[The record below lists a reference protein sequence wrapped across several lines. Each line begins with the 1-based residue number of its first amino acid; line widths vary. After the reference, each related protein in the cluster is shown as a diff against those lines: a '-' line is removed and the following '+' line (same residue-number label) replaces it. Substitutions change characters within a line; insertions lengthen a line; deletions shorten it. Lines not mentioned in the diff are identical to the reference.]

1 VSRGRLR
8 TAVVALGLLLLAAA
22 LAGAICSPDAALRLA
37 AAGLVL
43 VGAVAF
49 ERWRYKRLQEDP
61 PDGRWIATDERFI
74 DPESGK
80 RVAFFYDTASGE
92 RRYVALW
99 MSARSEGWSLGEH
112 RATAAEAALVRST

>member
-1 VSRGRLR
+1 MSRGRLR

-22 LAGAICSPDAALRLA
+22 TLAGAICSPDAALRLA

-49 ERWRYKRLQEDP
+49 ERWRYKRLREDP
-61 PDGRWIATDERFI
+61 PGGHWIATDERFI

-80 RVAFFYDTASGE
+80 RVAVFYDPASGE
-92 RRYVALW
+92 RRYVAL
-99 MSARSEGWSLGEH
+99 
-112 RATAAEAALVRST
+112 